1 MDPWRIRLFV
11 VLFAATALLRCGG
24 ANPASPSGPGVTL
37 EGMVLQGASAA
48 SAASA
53 GVSAQSARGGRITV
67 TVQEDPS
74 QSTTVSGNGSFK
86 LDNVPATGFTL
97 VFSVDGVVLGSVSIS
112 PVPATT
118 TIKIK
123 IVVQVTDHVE
133 LVDLDMDDDEDQG
146 GSDPGNQDPKTC
158 MINGGRAGDHI
169 ELEGSVASGGSDQF
183 QLRVNGNRSSGLV
196 DVTASGA
203 SFKCQGDKSSSAT
216 CKASVKAGAQV
227 HVKGTLTACTT
238 SVASATATHVMV
250 QKD

>member
-11 VLFAATALLRCGG
+11 VLFAATGLLRCGS

-86 LDNVPATGFTL
+86 LDNVPVTGFTL
-97 VFSVDGVVLGSVSIS
+97 VFSVDGVVLGSISIS
-112 PVPATT
+112 PVQATT

-133 LVDLDMDDDEDQG
+133 LVDLDMDDEDQG
-146 GSDPGNQDPKTC
+146 ASDPGNQDPKTC
-158 MINGGRAGDHI
+158 MINGGRAGEHI
-169 ELEGSVASGGSDQF
+169 ELEGVVASGGSDQF

-203 SFKCQGDKSSSAT
+203 SFKCQGDKSSPAT

-238 SVASATATHVMV
+238 SVASATATQVMV

>member
-11 VLFAATALLRCGG
+11 VLFAATLLRCGG

-37 EGMVLQGASAA
+37 EGMVLQGASVA
-48 SAASA
+48 SAGSA

-86 LDNVPATGFTL
+86 LDNVPVTGFTL
-97 VFSVDGVVLGSVSIS
+97 VFSVDGVVLGSISIS
-112 PVPATT
+112 PVQATT

-133 LVDLDMDDDEDQG
+133 LVDLEMNDDNE
-146 GSDPGNQDPKTC
+146 DPGNQDPKTC
-158 MINGGRAGDHI
+158 MINGGRAGEHI
-169 ELEGSVASGGSDQF
+169 ELEGVVASGGSDQF

-196 DVTASGA
+196 DVTAAGA

-238 SVASATATHVMV
+238 SVASATATQVMV

>member
-86 LDNVPATGFTL
+86 LDNVPVTGFTL
-97 VFSVDGVVLGSVSIS
+97 VFSVDGVVLGSISIS
-112 PVPATT
+112 PVQATT

-133 LVDLDMDDDEDQG
+133 LVDLEMNDDNE
-146 GSDPGNQDPKTC
+146 DPGNQDPKTC
-158 MINGGRAGDHI
+158 MINGGRAGEHI
-169 ELEGSVASGGSDQF
+169 ELEGVVASGGSDQF

-196 DVTASGA
+196 DVTAAGA

-238 SVASATATHVMV
+238 SVASATATQVMV

>member
-1 MDPWRIRLFV
+1 MDPRRIRLSV
-11 VLFAATALLRCGG
+11 VLIAATALLRCGG

-37 EGMVLQGASAA
+37 EGMVLQGAGAA
-48 SAASA
+48 AAGSA
-53 GVSAQSARGGRITV
+53 GVSAQSDRGGRITV

-133 LVDLDMDDDEDQG
+133 LVDLDMDDEDQG

-216 CKASVKAGAQV
+216 CKASVKTGAQV

-238 SVASATATHVMV
+238 SVASATATQVMV
-250 QKD
+250 QKE

>member
-37 EGMVLQGASAA
+37 EGMVLQGASVA

-86 LDNVPATGFTL
+86 LDNVPVTGFTL
-97 VFSVDGVVLGSVSIS
+97 VFSVDGVVLGSISIS
-112 PVPATT
+112 PVQATT

-133 LVDLDMDDDEDQG
+133 LVDLEMNDDNE
-146 GSDPGNQDPKTC
+146 DPGNQDPKTC
-158 MINGGRAGDHI
+158 MINGGRAGEHI
-169 ELEGSVASGGSDQF
+169 ELEGVVASGGSDQF

-196 DVTASGA
+196 DVTAAGA

-238 SVASATATHVMV
+238 SVASATATQVMV